1 MCHTT
6 DIMGN
11 LICCFCDLFK
21 SKPPNDESS
30 TFIPQSTVATS
41 ANRTPLFTSLPYAS
55 SFKAPLSQYDWETF
69 FKLLLTLDL
78 SALREDYFE
87 TLITWHL
94 RAEGWTTR
102 NTTEL
107 PLTYNSL
114 YQYRQC
120 YLPLMFYDG
129 WANIVSDYFE
139 DGEDSKPPL
148 PPLDLQIHSC
158 ATNSAGLQ
166 LIYLRCIIPRS
177 RTNDRDFTIANWAV
191 LVQVGESS
199 EDPSVIEDP
208 EKTALGFVSEYN
220 RDVNRKKW
228 QGGRNCADNDGMT
241 AIYLISDLLPPRL
254 CTCDD
259 SSFCT
264 CQNEPAVEV
273 QYTVQVNSSAVARM
287 LLLRQKSL
295 IITPISYIRP
305 VIRQVETLLS
315 MNKKEGFNG
324 AFLNPDRAI
333 FAPNFRQPSGGCFHS
348 LGSANE
354 QQRNATFACF
364 NAVSSGNGSDRTV
377 MIQGKLQC
385 KMEN

>member
-30 TFIPQSTVATS
+30 TFIPQSTVAAS
-41 ANRTPLFTSLPYAS
+41 ANRTPLFTTLPYAS
-55 SFKAPLSQYDWETF
+55 SFKVPLSQYDWETF

-87 TLITWHL
+87 TLITDHL
-94 RAEGWTTR
+94 RAEGWTTK

-129 WANIVSDYFE
+129 WANIVNDYFE

-148 PPLDLQIHSC
+148 PSLDLQVHSC

-177 RTNDRDFTIANWAV
+177 HTNDRNFTIANWAV

-199 EDPSVIEDP
+199 EDPAVIEDP

-220 RDVNRKKW
+220 RDVNRKKR
-228 QGGRNCADNDGMT
+228 QGGGRNYVGNDGMT
-241 AIYLISDLLPPRL
+241 AVYLISDLTPPRL
-254 CTCDD
+254 CTCGDP
-259 SSFCT
+259 SCT
-264 CQNEPAVEV
+264 CRNEPAVEV
-273 QYTVQVNSSAVARM
+273 QYTVQVNSSAAARM